1 MSVNVNTAFVQQ
13 YSTNIMM
20 LLQQQGSR
28 LRNTVQNYSF
38 VGKAASMAEQFGA
51 VSPVRNQ
58 SRHSDTPLISTPQDK
73 RWIYPNDYDWADL
86 IDNQDR
92 LRMLIDP
99 AGPYTQAGVMAMG
112 RAIDD
117 EIISGLL
124 NANNTGENGTVST
137 STLYAYNSNS
147 QSVAASTGAASATG
161 LNIAKLRAAKR
172 KLLEAEVDV
181 DNDQL
186 FCVITAKQHDD
197 LLNEAQAVS
206 LDYNTRPVLVDGKIS
221 QFMGFNFV
229 HSERIPG
236 GANFNTAINPAIT
249 SADSDGSF
257 VTGSRWMVPVY
268 AKSGMALGMWNDVQ
282 ASVDRRADKR
292 NSWQVYV
299 TGTFGGAR
307 LEEKRCVLIN
317 CK

>member
-13 YSTNIMM
+13 YSTNVMM

-28 LRNTVQNYSF
+28 LRNAVQNFSF
-38 VGKAASMAEQFGA
+38 VGKAASMAEQFGS

-86 IDNQDR
+86 IDSQDR
-92 LRMLIDP
+92 LRMLVDP
-99 AGPYTQAGVMAMG
+99 SGPYTQAGVMAMG

-117 EIISGLL
+117 EIISGLF
-124 NANNTGENGTVST
+124 NANNTGENGTVATGLLS
-137 STLYAYNSNS
+137 AYNSGS
-147 QSVAASTGAASATG
+147 QAVGITVGASGNTG

-172 KLLEAEVDV
+172 ILLQADVDV
-181 DNDQL
+181 DNDEL
-186 FCVITAKQHDD
+186 FMVITAKQHDD
-197 LLNEAQAVS
+197 LLNEAQAIS
-206 LDYNTRPVLVDGKIS
+206 LDYNTRPVLVEGRIRA
-221 QFMGFNFV
+221 FMGFNFI
-229 HSERIPG
+229 HSERVPG
-236 GANFNTAINPAIT
+236 GANFNSAIN
-249 SADSDGSF
+249 SS
-257 VTGSRWMVPVY
+257 VTGYTLGSQWMVPFW
-268 AKSGMALGMWNDVQ
+268 AKSGMALGLWNDVQ

-307 LEEKRCVLIN
+307 LEEKRTGFITCA
-317 CK
+317 

>member
-28 LRNTVQNYSF
+28 LRNAVQTYSF
-38 VGKAASMAEQFGA
+38 VGKAASMAEQFGQ

-86 IDNQDR
+86 IDNQDK

-99 AGPYTQAGVMAMG
+99 SGPYTMAGVWAMG

-117 EIISGLL
+117 EIISGFF

-137 STLYAYNSNS
+137 STLYAFNSNS
-147 QSVAASTGAASATG
+147 QSVAATVGASAATG
-161 LNIAKLRAAKR
+161 LNIAKLRFAKR
-172 KLLEAEVDV
+172 KLLEAQLDV
-181 DNDQL
+181 DNDPL
-186 FCVITAKQHDD
+186 YCVISAKQHDD
-197 LLNEAQAVS
+197 LLNEAQAIS
-206 LDYNTRPVLVDGKIS
+206 LDYNTQPVLVQGKIS
-221 QFMGFNFV
+221 QFMGFNFIL
-229 HSERIPG
+229 SERIPG
-236 GANFNTAINPAIT
+236 GANFNSAINPAIT
-249 SADSDGSF
+249 SADSDGSY
-257 VTGSRWMVPVY
+257 VTGTRWMVPVFS
-268 AKSGMALGMWNDVQ
+268 KSGMALGMWNDVQ
-282 ASVDRRADKR
+282 ASVDRRPDKR

-307 LEEKRCVLIN
+307 LEERRCVIIN

>member
-1 MSVNVNTAFVQQ
+1 MSNFVNAAFVQQ
-13 YSTNIMM
+13 YSTNVMM

-28 LRNTVQNYSF
+28 LRNAVQDYSF
-38 VGKAASMAEQFGA
+38 QGKAASVAEQFGQ
-51 VSPVRNQ
+51 VTPVRNQ

-86 IDNQDR
+86 IDNEDK

-99 AGPYTQAGVMAMG
+99 TGPYSMAGAWAMG

-117 EIISGLL
+117 EIISGVL
-124 NANNTGENGTVST
+124 NANNTGENGTTST
-137 STLYAYNSNS
+137 GTLYAYNSNS
-147 QSVAASTGAASATG
+147 QSVAAATGAASTTG

-172 KLLEAEVDV
+172 ILLSADLDI

-206 LDYNTRPVLVDGKIS
+206 LDYNNQPVLVQGKITS
-221 QFMGFNFV
+221 FMGFNFI

-249 SADSDGSF
+249 SADSDGSY
-257 VTGSRWMVPVY
+257 VTGSRWMVPVF
-268 AKSGMALGMWNDVQ
+268 AKSGVALGMWNDIQ
-282 ASVDRRADKR
+282 TSVDKRADKR
-292 NSWQVYV
+292 NSYQVYV
-299 TGTFGGAR
+299 TGTFGATR

>member
-86 IDNQDR
+86 IDNQDK

-99 AGPYTQAGVMAMG
+99 SGPYTQAGVMAMG

-117 EIISGLL
+117 EIISGFL

-137 STLYAYNSNS
+137 STLYAFNSNS
-147 QSVAASTGAASATG
+147 QSIAATVGASAATG

-172 KLLEAEVDV
+172 KLLEAQLDA
-181 DNDQL
+181 DNDPL
-186 FCVITAKQHDD
+186 FCIITAKQHDD
-197 LLNEAQAVS
+197 LLNEAQAIS
-206 LDYNTRPVLVDGKIS
+206 LDYNNTPVLVKGMIS
-221 QFMGFNFV
+221 SFMGFNFIL
-229 HSERIPG
+229 SERIPG
-236 GANFNTAINPAIT
+236 GANFNSAINPAIT
-249 SADSDGSF
+249 SADSDGSY
-257 VTGSRWMVPVY
+257 VAGTRWMVPVY
-268 AKSGMALGMWNDVQ
+268 AKSGLALGMWNDVQ
-282 ASVDRRADKR
+282 ASVDRRPDKR

-307 LEEKRCVLIN
+307 LEEKRCVIIN

>member
-1 MSVNVNTAFVQQ
+1 MSVNVNNAFVQQ

-28 LRNTVQNYSF
+28 LRNAVQNYSF
-38 VGKAASMAEQFGA
+38 QGKAASMAEQFGS
-51 VSPVRNQ
+51 VTPVRNQ

-112 RAIDD
+112 RAMDD
-117 EIISGLL
+117 EIIAGIFGS
-124 NANNTGENGTVST
+124 NNTGENGTSAT
-137 STLYAYNSNS
+137 GTLYAYNSNS
-147 QSVAASTGAASATG
+147 QSVAAATGAASATG

-186 FCVITAKQHDD
+186 FAVITAKQHDD

-206 LDYNTRPVLVDGKIS
+206 LDYNTRPVLVDGKIT
-221 QFMGFNFV
+221 QFMGFNFI

-236 GANFNTAINPAIT
+236 GANFNTAINSGIS

-257 VTGSRWMVPVY
+257 VTGSRWMVPVF
-268 AKSGMALGMWNDVQ
+268 AKSGVALGLWNDIQ

>member
-1 MSVNVNTAFVQQ
+1 MSVNVNNAFVQQ
-13 YSTNIMM
+13 YTTNVMM

-28 LRNTVQNYSF
+28 LRSTVMNYSF
-38 VGKAASMAEQFGA
+38 VGKAASMAEQFGQ

-86 IDNQDR
+86 IDNQDK

-99 AGPYTQAGVMAMG
+99 SGPYTMAGVWAMG

-117 EIISGLL
+117 EIISGFF
-124 NANNTGENGTVST
+124 NANNTGENGTTST
-137 STLYAYNSNS
+137 GTLYAYNSNS
-147 QSVAASTGAASATG
+147 QSVAATVGASAATG
-161 LNIAKLRAAKR
+161 LNIAKLRQAKR

-186 FCVITAKQHDD
+186 FIAITAKQHDD
-197 LLNEAQAVS
+197 LLNEAQAIS
-206 LDYNTRPVLVDGKIS
+206 LDYNSKPVLVDGKIT

-236 GANFNTAINPAIT
+236 GASYNSAINPAIT
-249 SADSDGSF
+249 SADSDGSY
-257 VTGSRWMVPVY
+257 VANTRWLVPCW
-268 AKSGMALGMWNDVQ
+268 AKSGMALGMWNDIQ
-282 ASVDRRADKR
+282 AAVDRRPDKR

-307 LEEKRCVLIN
+307 LEEKRCVIIN